1 MGGGS
6 DEAVIVESIVFN
18 LFNLY
23 MFLTKFITKFNC
35 VCVV

>member
-6 DEAVIVESIVFN
+6 DEAVIVKSIV
-18 LFNLY
+18 FNLY

-35 VCVV
+35 VRVV